1 MALTIKY
8 LGEDINFTIKK
19 RISVGVYRDLD
30 AMANIFVYV
39 SRGSRVVKFVKTI
52 GTLTGYQE
60 LVKID
65 TETYL
70 AQLTSANTTYL
81 GVGDIEISQ
90 DFITSDLN
98 LPDDRSNSKSG
109 KNVFTLL
116 KLPVSIEV

>member
-109 KNVFTLL
+109 
-116 KLPVSIEV
+116 